1 MKNDMSEK
9 SKTVLQGVQPHPPG
23 LLCILGVL
31 WLVRSIADGKG
42 RKRRTEVGKRN
53 TGNGGIRS
61 GKREGVCD
69 KIVRAD
75 SVESRDKCG

>member
-1 MKNDMSEK
+1 M
-9 SKTVLQGVQPHPPG
+9 
-23 LLCILGVL
+23 
-31 WLVRSIADGKG
+31 VRSIANGKG

-75 SVESRDKCG
+75 SVESGDKCG